1 MAKINTRE
9 GLNFNNAVEM
19 ITTKIFAGGKK
30 FFINTEFGKI
40 AFEVH
45 HYRTLSNIYKDRVKA
60 YSWRD
65 APATEFVAL
74 NRNTKTKFYIEMNIR
89 VDFSGKVAQST
100 DFTMLLVALGLA
112 HCMIWGLRKS
122 SFMQRGSDA
131 MDAWSLVYAWNKQYS
146 HLMDIHIRS
155 LVEEYVLTRYLYT
168 LDKIN
173 LRRMEEVI
181 FLQENR
187 FEKFCRE
194 IEEYANCDNPQS
206 NNSQV
211 PTFGYYPKMFGGN
224 ILYWMLIR
232 LYIDSQCTTRGETDI
247 LKNNR
252 LFNLVNMEIDGT
264 IDPYH
269 LVKKIIKRAKE
280 LSAAHSTPDEE
291 LDKIYA
297 KQKEKEEAK
306 RKKVNH
312 QSNGAKMT
320 TAIVAA
326 LEEPKTNK

>member
-19 ITTKIFAGGKK
+19 ITTKIFAGGRK
-30 FFINTEFGKI
+30 FFVNTEFGNV

-45 HYRTLSNIYKDRVKA
+45 HYRALPWIYKDRVKA

-65 APATEFVAL
+65 APATEFVAE
-74 NRNTKTKFYIEMNIR
+74 NRNAKVKFYVELNVR

-131 MDAWSLVYAWNKQYS
+131 MDAWSLVYAWNKQYG
-146 HLMDIHIRS
+146 HLMDTHIKS

-181 FLQENR
+181 FLQENK

-194 IEEYANCDNPQS
+194 IEEYANCDIIQS
-206 NNSQV
+206 GNSQV

-224 ILYWMLIR
+224 KLYWMLIR
-232 LYIDSQCTTRGETDI
+232 LYIDSVSTTRDETDI
-247 LKNNR
+247 LKNSR
-252 LFNLVNMEIDGT
+252 LFNLVNMEINGN
-264 IDPYH
+264 IDPYR

-280 LSAAHSTPDEE
+280 LAAAHSTPDEE
-291 LDKIYA
+291 IDKIYA

-306 RKKVNH
+306 RKKTADGVN
-312 QSNGAKMT
+312 NT
-320 TAIVAA
+320 TAVVPV
-326 LEEPKTNK
+326 PKTPKTKK